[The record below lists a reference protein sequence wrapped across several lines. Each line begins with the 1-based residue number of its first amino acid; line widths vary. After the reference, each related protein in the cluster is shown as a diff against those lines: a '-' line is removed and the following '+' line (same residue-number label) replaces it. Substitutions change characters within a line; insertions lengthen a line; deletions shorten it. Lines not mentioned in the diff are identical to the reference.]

1 MHNHPLAN
9 DLDYILKHTAPLWE
23 RWRNQHIFITGGT
36 GFFGCWLLESF
47 IWANEKLNLNAKAVV
62 LTRNFAA
69 FSEKCSHLA
78 LHPAIHFIEGDIR
91 NFTYP
96 EGQFSHIIHAATD
109 AIASLNQTNPLLVFD
124 TISKGTQHT

>member
-47 IWANEKLNLNAKAVV
+47 IWANTTLNLHASAVV
-62 LTRNFAA
+62 LTRNKLNFAK
-69 FSEKCSHLA
+69 KCPHLYHHSA
-78 LHPAIHFIEGDIR
+78 LSFHEDDVR
-91 NFTYP
+91 NFSYP
-96 EGQFSHIIHAATD
+96 SGEFSHIIHAATD
-109 AIASLNQTNPLLVFD
+109 A
-124 TISKGTQHT
+124 